1 MVLHSSLR
9 QLLKAELLSDV
20 QLADNG
26 AVTLNIC
33 LLEVVEKISSVTYHL
48 EKSAAAVVILVVSLE
63 VFVEIVDPVSEKRDL
78 NLRRAGI
85 SLMSSILLDNC
96 LLFVLKHDF
105 FHLSLIYLSGT
116 QLPVGELPFIRP
128 YIR

>member
-26 AVTLNIC
+26 AVTLNIG

-63 VFVEIVDPVSEKRDL
+63 VFVEIVDPVSEERDL

-105 FHLSLIYLSGT
+105 FTFL
-116 QLPVGELPFIRP
+116 
-128 YIR
+128 